1 MAEAPGT
8 RFPSTISGSVSD
20 TGYSIPAYARWFPDQ
35 SDGEGIFNRVLEST
49 FLLLVGECDFA
60 GIIADRDISIPE
72 SLCIV
77 AHGT

>member
-1 MAEAPGT
+1 MAEVLGIH
-8 RFPSTISGSVSD
+8 FSSTISGSVSD

-35 SDGEGIFNRVLEST
+35 SDGEGIFNRVLESA

-60 GIIADRDISIPE
+60 GIIADISIPE